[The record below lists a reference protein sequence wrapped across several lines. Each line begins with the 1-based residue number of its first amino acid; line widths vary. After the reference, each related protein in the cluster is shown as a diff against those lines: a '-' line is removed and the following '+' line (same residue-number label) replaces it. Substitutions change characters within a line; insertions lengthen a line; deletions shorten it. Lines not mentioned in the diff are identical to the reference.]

1 LAGSP
6 VLPGILLCTGGP
18 LSVIIKPQLEK
29 EAPGLTEYETAR
41 AGKASEAL
49 RRVAADEGIDAE
61 RLRGLVSDGRVVLTG
76 MARKHSRIIG
86 IGEGLK
92 TKVNANI
99 GTSPDHADP
108 EVELEKMRVA
118 VRAGADAIMDL
129 STGGDVPAIRKRI
142 LDECA
147 VPVGTVPIYEAIVGV
162 TRQGREIADCT
173 VDEFFEVVERQAREG
188 VDFMTIHCGLVKRL
202 ADTVA
207 GTRTAGVVSRGG
219 CFLLQWIAKNRRE
232 NPYYEYYDRLLDI
245 AHEYDVALSLGDGL
259 RPGAIADS
267 TDGAQIGELMVI
279 GSLVERARKR
289 GVAVFVEGPG
299 HVPINEIPANM
310 LLQKKL
316 CAGAPFY
323 VLGPLVTD
331 VAPGYDHIT
340 AAIGGAVAA
349 WHGADFLCYVT
360 PAEHLGLPT
369 AQDVHDGVMGAR
381 IAAHAGDIG
390 KGLAG
395 AADWDR
401 KVSAARAGLD
411 WEKALDAS
419 IDPPKA
425 KKMFDRSPRGGE
437 ELCTMCGEFCAIRGS
452 RRSRE

>member
-1 LAGSP
+1 M
-6 VLPGILLCTGGP
+6 
-18 LSVIIKPQLEK
+18 
-29 EAPGLTEYETAR
+29 TEYETAK
-41 AGKASEAL
+41 AGRISEAL
-49 RRVAADEGIDAE
+49 RRVAVDEGVDPQW
-61 RLRGLVSDGRVVLTG
+61 LRRMVADGRVVLTG
-76 MARKHSRIIG
+76 MARGHSRVIG

-108 EVELEKMRVA
+108 QIELEKMRVA
-118 VRAGADAIMDL
+118 VKAGADAIMDL
-129 STGGDVPAIRKRI
+129 STGGDISAIRRTI
-142 LDECA
+142 LKECA
-147 VPVGTVPIYEAIVGV
+147 VPVGTVPIYQAIVGV

-173 VDEFFEVVERQAREG
+173 VDEFFDVVEQQAEEG

-202 ADTVA
+202 ADEVA

-219 CFLLQWIAKNRRE
+219 CFLLQWIAKNQRE

-259 RPGAIADS
+259 RPGAI
-267 TDGAQIGELMVI
+267 TDATDRPQIGELLVI
-279 GSLVERARKR
+279 GALVERARKR

-310 LLQKKL
+310 ILQKKV
-316 CAGAPFY
+316 CGGAPFY

-360 PAEHLGLPT
+360 PAEHLRLPSV
-369 AQDVHDGVMGAR
+369 QDVHDGVIGAR

-395 AADWDR
+395 AAQWDR
-401 KVSAARAGLD
+401 KVSTARAGLD
-411 WEKALDAS
+411 WENALNAS
-419 IDPPKA
+419 IDPA
-425 KKMFDRSPRGGE
+425 TARSMYDRSPGGAE

-452 RRSRE
+452 KRSRE